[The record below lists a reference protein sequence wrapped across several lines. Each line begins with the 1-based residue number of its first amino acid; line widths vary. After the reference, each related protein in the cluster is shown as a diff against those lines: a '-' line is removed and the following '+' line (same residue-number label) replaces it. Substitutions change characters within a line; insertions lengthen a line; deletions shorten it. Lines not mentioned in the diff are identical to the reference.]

1 MKLSRE
7 VTIALEL
14 ADTTVPYARSR
25 QGEAERWLRILRRME
40 RTGEALG
47 ALGVPDGPL
56 ESPAEARM
64 AFEQEPAVSVQ
75 EVAERAEMYAR
86 ARGGRV
92 VGTIDLL
99 FGVLGTYGKDFSKA
113 LYRCGVAR
121 ELLLEHLTMQVE
133 EHPTAY
139 LR

>member
-7 VTIALEL
+7 VAIALEL
-14 ADTTVPYARSR
+14 AETTVPYARSR
-25 QGEAERWLRILRRME
+25 QGEAERWLRVLRRLE
-40 RTGEALG
+40 RTGEALA

-64 AFEQEPAVSVQ
+64 AYEGDSDGSVQ
-75 EVAERAEMYAR
+75 EVADRAATYAR

-99 FGVLGTYGKDFSKA
+99 FGVLGVYGRDFSKA
-113 LYRCGVAR
+113 LYRSGVAR
-121 ELLLEHLTMQVE
+121 ELLLDHLTMQVE
-133 EHPTAY
+133 EHPSGY